1 MCIQVT
7 NNKLKYPKIQLNE
20 KYTAKYLVLYYII
33 INFAFVNVF
42 NIV

>member
-1 MCIQVT
+1 M
-7 NNKLKYPKIQLNE
+7 QLNE
-20 KYTAKYLVLYYII
+20 KQTAKCLVLYYII